1 MDINIFIAVL
11 GGLINMILS
20 LIIPYILKDVKQP
33 FLNEINTIYKTYK
46 QLIITSSLIVALTMY
61 ITLSVGPNL
70 EDMLS
75 SYNTSTNVSDSR
87 VKFTNLSEFGGLSG
101 LSGLPSSCNNDNR
114 FNNRFYND
122 DGNVRIML
130 SELSN

>member
-20 LIIPYILKDVKQP
+20 LIIPYILRDVKQP
-33 FLNEINTIYKTYK
+33 FLNEINTIYKTYR
-46 QLIITSSLIVALTMY
+46 QLIITSSLIVALTIY
-61 ITLSVGPNL
+61 VTLSVGPNL

-75 SYNTSTNVSDSR
+75 FYDTSTNISDSR
-87 VKFTNLSEFGGLSG
+87 VNFTNLSDFGG

-114 FNNRFYND
+114 FYNN
-122 DGNVRIML
+122 DGRLRIIL
-130 SELSN
+130 SESSV